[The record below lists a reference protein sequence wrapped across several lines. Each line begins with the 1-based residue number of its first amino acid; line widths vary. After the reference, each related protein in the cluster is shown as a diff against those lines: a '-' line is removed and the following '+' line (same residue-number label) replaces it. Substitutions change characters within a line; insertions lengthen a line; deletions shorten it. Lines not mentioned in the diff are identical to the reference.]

1 MKRGEISGGRI
12 VRAVMQRLDGGE
24 PAIQH
29 FNVAIDNDAAAIAA
43 VRKITRYASDVT
55 VEVIGELRPGFIAV
69 QSMHPDDVRV
79 W

>member
-1 MKRGEISGGRI
+1 MRRGEFSGGRI
-12 VRAVMQRLDGGE
+12 VRAVIQRFEGGE

-29 FNVAIDNDAAAIAA
+29 FNVAIDDDAAAIAA
-43 VRKITRYASDVT
+43 VRKMARYYAGVT

-69 QSMHPDDVRV
+69 QSMLPDDIRV